1 MGRDVQCDPVTKR
14 RETKAVGASPRD
26 PGVEADRV
34 AAGEGRRLGLYR
46 VLFSW
51 PPHSPSL
58 ENSPRS
64 RAMRL
69 WPLLGTEAG
78 L

>member
-14 RETKAVGASPRD
+14 RETRAVGASPRE

-46 VLFSW
+46 GPVFLATTQPF
-51 PPHSPSL
+51 
-58 ENSPRS
+58 
-64 RAMRL
+64 
-69 WPLLGTEAG
+69 AG
-78 L
+78 EQP